1 MKICHL
7 SDSHLGAGEGHARR
21 AGSGLT
27 LRQEDIINSFN
38 EAVEAIIEIRP
49 DVCIH
54 SGDLFHTVRPLNRIM
69 AIAAEQLHRLASESG
84 IPTVII
90 AGNHDAP
97 KQAHIGAA
105 LEVFDHIENL
115 YVSAGSRLEVFEIAG
130 AKFFAVPHCLTTQ
143 ILKDELSK
151 CQPSDDAK
159 FNILIMHGVA
169 AGMPE
174 FSMADLG
181 EQEIPL
187 SVFDKFDYTALG
199 HFHNYTGV
207 ANKAYYAGSTERLS
221 QSERDAAKGFLVVDL
236 EPFKVELKPVK
247 CREMISLQT
256 INAAGKRGDQVAA
269 IIQERVESINS
280 SDKIVRIKVAGI
292 SEETLKTIPADII
305 SSLKQKSFSL
315 DISFEKEKS
324 EQAVSAFGRTAI
336 GKLDS
341 GFLRFLESV
350 DLTGFDRERLRQEA
364 LKYLAEEN

>member
-1 MKICHL
+1 MKICHF

-21 AGSGLT
+21 ADSGLT
-27 LRQEDIINSFN
+27 LRQEDIINSFI
-38 EAVEAIIEIRP
+38 EAVDAIIEIRP
-49 DVCIH
+49 DVCVH

-69 AIAAEQLHRLASESG
+69 AVAAEQLHRLASQNG

-105 LEVFDHIENL
+105 LDIFDHIENL
-115 YVSAGSRLEVFEIAG
+115 YVSARSRLEIFEIG
-130 AKFFAVPHCLTTQ
+130 GSKFFALPHCLTTQ
-143 ILKDELSK
+143 RLKDELSK
-151 CQPSDDAK
+151 CQPSDDVE
-159 FNILIMHGVA
+159 FNVLILHGVA

-187 SVFDKFDYTALG
+187 SLFDKFDYTALG

-207 ANKAYYAGSTERLS
+207 AERAYYAGSTERLS
-221 QSERDAAKGFLVVDL
+221 QSEREASKGFLVVDL
-236 EPFKVELKPVK
+236 EPFKVEFKPVM

-269 IIQERVESINS
+269 IIQEMVDSVDS
-280 SDKIVRIKVAGI
+280 SDKIVRLKIEGI
-292 SEETLKTIPADII
+292 SEETLKTIPADVI
-305 SSLKQKSFSL
+305 SMLKQKSFSL

-324 EQAVSAFGRTAI
+324 EESVSTFGRTAI
-336 GKLDS
+336 GRLDS

-350 DLTGFDRERLRQEA
+350 DLTGFDSERLRQEA